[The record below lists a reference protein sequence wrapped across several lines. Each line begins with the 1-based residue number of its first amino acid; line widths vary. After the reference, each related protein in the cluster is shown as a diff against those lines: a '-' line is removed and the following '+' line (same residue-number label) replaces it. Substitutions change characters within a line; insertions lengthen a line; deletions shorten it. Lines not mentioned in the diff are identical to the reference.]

1 MAEEVS
7 TDVFLGVRENQ
18 LITSAITEDTR
29 RLNPDHLKQTFFPD
43 AELHYIDKMVLIH
56 NPWTHNFQHFIDET
70 LPLCIEC
77 KDVQEVYVTVWPSFA
92 DDILEFLGI
101 KNIKKIPDNTCFLIK
116 RLVRKKLIY
125 SDFRLD
131 EERNVNKPLRH
142 VTDKVKE
149 FLSKK
154 RPRFLFIKRDVDRRN
169 CKNINEVIYALKL
182 KYNVDVVDNFSD
194 LKVRERIV
202 TLNYYDIVIGMYGAT
217 SANVVFKNSGRWII
231 LSGFAHREHHNKFIG
246 NLNKDL
252 TIDTIDCIAKYTDVS
267 SIQHCSS
274 DSNEQ
279 KDFVIDVD
287 SCLEKMEEIL
297 NPKPPKTKPPEP
309 KPPEKTKS

>member
-1 MAEEVS
+1 M
-7 TDVFLGVRENQ
+7 
-18 LITSAITEDTR
+18 
-29 RLNPDHLKQTFFPD
+29 
-43 AELHYIDKMVLIH
+43 
-56 NPWTHNFQHFIDET
+56 
-70 LPLCIEC
+70 
-77 KDVQEVYVTVWPSFA
+77 
-92 DDILEFLGI
+92 
-101 KNIKKIPDNTCFLIK
+101 
-116 RLVRKKLIY
+116 
-125 SDFRLD
+125 
-131 EERNVNKPLRH
+131 
-142 VTDKVKE
+142 
-149 FLSKK
+149 
-154 RPRFLFIKRDVDRRN
+154 
-169 CKNINEVIYALKL
+169 KL